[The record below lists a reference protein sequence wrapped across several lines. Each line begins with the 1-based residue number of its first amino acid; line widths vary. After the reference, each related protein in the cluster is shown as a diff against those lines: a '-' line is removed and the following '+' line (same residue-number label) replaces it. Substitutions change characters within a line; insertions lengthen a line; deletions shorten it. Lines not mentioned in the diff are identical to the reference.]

1 MYPAKKPAKRE
12 RPAAQ
17 PQRPALAQP
26 AIRLPRP
33 PRTPGA
39 PPASR
44 AARAARRDDG
54 LSRPRIVEA
63 AIELLDAEG
72 ESGLTFRA
80 LAAQLATG
88 AGALYWHIA
97 SKEELIAAASERLV
111 TSALAEVV
119 APSAPRRAIRAIAVG
134 LFEAIVAHPWL
145 GALLSHG
152 PWQGATMQLFER
164 VGRQLQAMKIS
175 EATQLT
181 AASTLVGYILGA
193 SHQHAANRRRFT
205 PGANRAE
212 FLAAEAA
219 RWKAL
224 DAEAYPFTRRV
235 ASRLAKHDHRTEFLA
250 GIDLILD
257 GIEAR
262 A

>member
-26 AIRLPRP
+26 ATRLPRP

-97 SKEELIAAASERLV
+97 SKDELIAAASEQLV
-111 TSALAEVV
+111 AGALFEVSAHW
-119 APSAPRRAIRAIAVG
+119 APRRAIRAIALR
-134 LFEAIVAHPWL
+134 LFATIDAHPWL

-152 PWQGATMQLFER
+152 SWQGSTMQIFER
-164 VGRQLQAMKIS
+164 VGRQLQAMEIA
-175 EATQLT
+175 EAAQFT
-181 AASTLVGYILGA
+181 AASTLVSYILGA
-193 SHQHAANRRRFT
+193 SYQNAANGRRVA
-205 PGANRAE
+205 PGTDRAA

-219 RWKAL
+219 RWEAL
-224 DAEAYPFTRRV
+224 DAETFPFTRRI
-235 ASRLAKHDHRTEFLA
+235 ATRLAKHDDRDEFLA
-250 GIDLILD
+250 GVDLILD